1 MARFNWGPRGLTRVS
16 LNLEGLVGLLTVL
29 EKRIEDGLY
38 DDALDQIK
46 RMKTDFLG
54 FDSEDFEE

>member
-1 MARFNWGPRGLTRVS
+1 MLSRVS
-16 LNLEGLVGLLTVL
+16 MNLEALVGLLTVL

-54 FDSEDFEE
+54 FNPEDFEE